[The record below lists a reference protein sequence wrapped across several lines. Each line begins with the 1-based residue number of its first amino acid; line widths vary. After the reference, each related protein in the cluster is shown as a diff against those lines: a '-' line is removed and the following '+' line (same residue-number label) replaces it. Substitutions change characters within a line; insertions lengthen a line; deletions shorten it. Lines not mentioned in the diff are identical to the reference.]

1 MDAEYYAGLAMDA
14 FMERTFARASEQGMW
29 TTKDGRQIPIN
40 TMTDSHLFNAYMKT
54 RDEDLFEEMVLRLF
68 KQRLGRK

>member
-1 MDAEYYAGLAMDA
+1 MDEDVYAERAMDW
-14 FMERTFARASEQGMW
+14 FMEGKFNRSSEQLMW